1 MGITSHSRMAENAC
15 LFVTAEGEGKA
26 DSCSEH
32 GQGGV
37 MDSAIIYID
46 HLFMKR

>member
-15 LFVTAEGEGKA
+15 RFIAADGEGKA

-32 GQGGV
+32 GEGGV
-37 MDSAIIYID
+37 MDSAIIRID
-46 HLFMKR
+46 YLFMKR